1 MNAFRLTTH
10 AAVRMQQR
18 GIPAWYLRLL
28 IEHGE
33 TRLDGHGA
41 ELMSISKS
49 ARRILRGV
57 LSQHEYARAER
68 YFGVYAVVSQDDAVI
83 TAAHSTHRRRRSH

>member
-33 TRLDGHGA
+33 TRHDGHGA
-41 ELMSISKS
+41 VLKSVSKS
-49 ARRILRGV
+49 TRRHLRDV
-57 LSQHEYARAER
+57 LSRQEYAKAER
-68 YFGVYAVVSQDDAVI
+68 YFGVYAVVSADDAVL
-83 TAAHSTHRRRRSH
+83 TAAHRTHRRFH